1 VAEVV
6 RRSLFCG
13 DFLDD
18 IAALALTTAASTHGN
33 HKASFHSK
41 LFAALEACLRQPA
54 PAVSGVCAVLSVF
67 ATASS
72 ALNAGDSSSRLTGAA
87 SWRSHIL
94 RLLRASVGIG
104 ELLGPAEPT
113 TMRLRALLLQTL
125 VTALRSAGKALPDGD
140 KAIDGL
146 RTRLSEWANAAV
158 SQPGSDALMVLDALL
173 GVDHKLVCGRLKE
186 LVPLLLQP
194 QASAAVRV
202 NLLLHLV
209 ALHAQLRLL
218 PELLACL
225 VELAESTATATLLQD
240 ERCQTRLVEALAQ
253 IPSGQIGCV
262 WRTVSSGAVGDAYR
276 GVQGALAVPLAKAAL
291 AHAAFALDESVYAS
305 LCGLMSSVSATRR
318 SDYCS

>member
-1 VAEVV
+1 
-6 RRSLFCG
+6 
-13 DFLDD
+13 
-18 IAALALTTAASTHGN
+18 
-33 HKASFHSK
+33 
-41 LFAALEACLRQPA
+41 
-54 PAVSGVCAVLSVF
+54 
-67 ATASS
+67 
-72 ALNAGDSSSRLTGAA
+72 
-87 SWRSHIL
+87 
-94 RLLRASVGIG
+94 
-104 ELLGPAEPT
+104 
-113 TMRLRALLLQTL
+113 MRLRALLLQTL

-262 WRTVSSGAVGDAYR
+262 WQIVSSGAVGDAYR